1 LLNATMEPAAVDVV
15 VFAAGAFVVLATV
28 ASAVRSVVLPRAIP
42 ARLTRSVFIGVRQLF
57 RLRIGRAATYERR
70 DRVLAMYGP
79 TSLLLLLVV
88 WLVLAFAGY
97 SAIFWALHAHP
108 LRRAVIVSGSSLLT
122 LGSATAP
129 GLPGAI
135 FGFTEAAVGLILLAL
150 LITYLPSIYSAF
162 SRRETFVSALEVRA
176 GTPPSPTTYLA
187 RLYKIHGLATLGE
200 VWPEWERWFIEL
212 EETHT
217 SFPALPYFRSTLPQH
232 SWVTAA
238 GVILDVA
245 ALRASSLDEARDPDA
260 ELLLRAGYL
269 SLRRIAV
276 FFRIIYDVDPQPD
289 DPISIRRNEYDVVYD
304 QLAEAGL
311 PMKPDRDQAWAD
323 FAGWRV
329 NYDTVLLSLAR
340 LTDAPYAPW
349 ISDRPPVVRQRLRR
363 LNR

>member
-1 LLNATMEPAAVDVV
+1 MEPVAVDVV
-15 VFAAGAFVVLATV
+15 VFAAGAFVVVATL

-42 ARLTRSVFIGVRQLF
+42 ARLTRNVFLGVRQLF
-57 RLRIGRAATYERR
+57 RLRIGRDATYERR

-79 TSLLLLLVV
+79 TSLLVLLFV
-88 WLVLAFAGY
+88 WLFLAFAGY

-108 LRRAVIVSGSSLLT
+108 LRRAVTVSGSSLLT
-122 LGSATAP
+122 LGSATAS
-129 GLPGAI
+129 GLPGTI
-135 FGFTEAAVGLILLAL
+135 FEFTEAAVGLVLLAL
-150 LITYLPSIYSAF
+150 LITYLPSIYGAF
-162 SRRETFVSALEVRA
+162 SRRETFVSLLEVRA
-176 GTPPSPTTYLA
+176 GTPPSPTNYLV
-187 RLYKIHGLATLGE
+187 RVWRIDGLEKLSG
-200 VWPEWERWFIEL
+200 VWPDWERWFIEL

-245 ALRASSLDEARDPDA
+245 ALRASSMDGPRDADA

-269 SLRRIAV
+269 SLRRIAA
-276 FFRIIYDVDPQPD
+276 FFRIVSDSDPRPD
-289 DPISIRRNEYDVVYD
+289 DPISIRRAEYDVVYD
-304 QLAEAGL
+304 QLAAEGL
-311 PMKPDRDQAWAD
+311 PMKPDGDQAWAD

-329 NYDTVLLSLAR
+329 NYDTVLLALAR

-349 ISDRPPVVRQRLRR
+349 ISDRPPIVRQRLRR